1 MAHKELKYDADARKA
16 LEQGV
21 DAVANAVKVTL
32 GPRGRYVVLDKKFG
46 APTITNDGVTIAR
59 EIEVEDVFQ
68 NQGAQLVREV
78 ATATNDVAGDGTTT
92 ATVLA
97 QAIVRQGLKNVAA
110 GANPLALK
118 RGIEKAVD
126 EVVKNIASQSKE
138 VSGKDQIARVATIS
152 AGDDEIGDVIADAI
166 EKVGKD
172 GVVNV
177 EEGQTFGMDLEFT
190 EGMQFDKGYISP
202 YMVTDQDRMEAVLED
217 PYILIANQK
226 IGSVRDVL
234 PVLEQVIQS
243 GKPLLVI
250 AEDVEG
256 ESLAT
261 LVVNKLRGTF
271 TGVAVKAPGFG
282 DRRKRMLEDIA
293 ILTGGEVI
301 TEEMGLKLENTQLS
315 QLGRAR
321 RVVVAKD
328 TTTIV
333 DGAGD
338 GEGIKG
344 RINQIKAEIENTDSD
359 FDREKLQ
366 ERLAKLS
373 GGVAVVKVGAAT
385 ETEMKEKKHRVED
398 ALQATRAA
406 LEEGIVPG
414 GGVALLQATSAV
426 SVSENGA
433 SADGSDDE
441 RTGARIVLRAL
452 EEPLR
457 QLAENAGL
465 EGSVVVN
472 DVRKAKKGFG
482 LNASTNE
489 IVDLVAAGVIDPAMV
504 TRSALQNAASIAK
517 NILTTEAIVAELPE
531 KEGAGAGGGGMPDM
545 SGMM

>member
-1 MAHKELKYDADARKA
+1 MAHKDLKFNEDARRA
-16 LEQGV
+16 LERGV
-21 DAVANAVKVTL
+21 NTLADAVKVTL
-32 GPRGRYVVLDKKFG
+32 GPKGRYVVLDKKFG

-59 EIEVEDVFQ
+59 EIELEDPFE

-97 QAIVRQGLKNVAA
+97 QAIVREGLKNVAA
-110 GANPLALK
+110 GANPMALK

-126 EVVKNIASQSKE
+126 AVVEDLKTQSKE
-138 VSGKDQIARVATIS
+138 ISGKEDIARVATIS
-152 AGDDEIGDVIADAI
+152 AREREIGDVIADAI

-177 EEGQTFGMDLEFT
+177 EEGQTFGLELEFT
-190 EGMQFDKGYISP
+190 EGMQFDKGYLSP
-202 YMVTDQDRMEAVLED
+202 YMISDAERMEAVLED
-217 PYILIANQK
+217 PYILVANQK
-226 IGSVRDVL
+226 IGAVKDLL
-234 PVLEQVIQS
+234 PVLEQVIQA
-243 GKPLLVI
+243 GRPLLIV

-261 LVVNKLRGTF
+261 IVVNKLRGTF
-271 TGVAVKAPGFG
+271 TAVAVKAPGFG

-293 ILTGGEVI
+293 ILSGAEVI
-301 TEEMGLKLENTQLS
+301 TEEMGLKLENTKLS

-321 RVVVAKD
+321 KVVIDKD
-328 TTTIV
+328 STTII
-333 DGAGD
+333 DGG
-338 GEGIKG
+338 GESEAIKG
-344 RINQIKAEIENTDSD
+344 RIKQLKAEIETTDSD

-366 ERLAKLS
+366 ERLAKLA

-414 GGVALLQATSAV
+414 GGVALLNAV
-426 SVSENGA
+426 EAIKLDSFEG
-433 SADGSDDE
+433 DE
-441 RTGARIVLRAL
+441 RTGAAIIVRAL
-452 EEPLR
+452 EEPMR
-457 QLAENAGL
+457 QLAQNGGL

-472 DVRKAKKGFG
+472 DVRSAPKGHG
-482 LNASTNE
+482 MNVEDSQIE
-489 IVDLVAAGVIDPAMV
+489 DLVKVGIIDPTMV

-517 NILTTEAIVAELPE
+517 NILTTEAVVAEAPE
-531 KEGAGAGGGGMPDM
+531 KASAGAGMPGGMGGMGDM
-545 SGMM
+545 M

>member
-1 MAHKELKYDADARKA
+1 MAHKELKYDAEARAA
-16 LEQGV
+16 LKTGV

-59 EIEVEDVFQ
+59 EIEVEDVFE

-97 QAIVRQGLKNVAA
+97 QAVVREGLKNVAA
-110 GANPLALK
+110 GANPMALK
-118 RGIEKAVD
+118 RGIEQAVD
-126 EVVKNIASQSKE
+126 AVVADLKGQSKE
-138 VSGKDQIARVATIS
+138 VNGKEDIARVASIS
-152 AGDDEIGDVIADAI
+152 SRERESGDVIADAI

-177 EEGQTFGMDLEFT
+177 EEGQTFGLDLEFT
-190 EGMQFDKGYISP
+190 EGMQFDKGYLSP
-202 YMVTDQDRMEAVLED
+202 YMITDADRMEAVLEN

-226 IGSVRDVL
+226 IAAVKDIL

-243 GKPLLVI
+243 GRPLLIV

-261 LVVNKLRGTF
+261 IVVNKLRGTF
-271 TGVAVKAPGFG
+271 TVVAVKAPGFG

-301 TEEMGLKLENTQLS
+301 TEELGLKLENTKLN
-315 QLGRAR
+315 QLGKAR
-321 RVVVAKD
+321 KIVIDKD

-338 GEGIKG
+338 SDAIKG
-344 RINQIKAEIENTDSD
+344 RIKQLKAEVENTDSD

-414 GGVALLQATSAV
+414 GGVALLNA
-426 SVSENGA
+426 
-433 SADGSDDE
+433 ADSIKADDLEGDE
-441 RTGARIVLRAL
+441 RTGAQIIVRAL
-452 EEPLR
+452 EEPVR

-465 EGSVVVN
+465 EGSVVV
-472 DVRKAKKGFG
+472 DKVRSAKAGEG
-482 LNASTNE
+482 LNVVTGE
-489 IVDLVAAGVIDPAMV
+489 IEDLVKAGIIDPTMV

-517 NILTTEAIVAELPE
+517 NILTTEAIVAEAPE
-531 KEGAGAGGGGMPDM
+531 KAAAPMGGGMPDM
-545 SGMM
+545 GGMM

>member
-1 MAHKELKYDADARKA
+1 MAHKELKYGAEARKS
-16 LEQGV
+16 LEGGV
-21 DAVANAVKVTL
+21 NAVADAVKVTL
-32 GPRGRYVVLDKKFG
+32 GPKGRYVVLDKKFG

-59 EIEVEDVFQ
+59 EIEVEDVFE

-97 QAIVRQGLKNVAA
+97 QIIVRQGLKNVAA

-118 RGIEKAVD
+118 RGIEKAVQD
-126 EVVKNIASQSKE
+126 VVKNIETQSKA
-138 VSGKDQIARVATIS
+138 VSGKEQIARVATIS

-177 EEGQTFGMDLEFT
+177 EEGQTLGMDLEFT

-226 IGSVRDVL
+226 VGAVRDLL

-243 GKPLLVI
+243 GKPLLII

-293 ILTGGEVI
+293 ILTKGEVI
-301 TEEMGLKLENTQLS
+301 TEEMGLKLENTQVS
-315 QLGRAR
+315 QLGHAR

-338 GEGIKG
+338 ASAIKG
-344 RINQIKAEIENTDSD
+344 RISQIKAEIENTDSD

-414 GGVALLQATSAV
+414 GGVALLRASDKI
-426 SVSENGA
+426 SLNG
-433 SADGSDDE
+433 GLEDDE
-441 RTGARIVLRAL
+441 VTGARIVLRAL

-457 QLAENAGL
+457 QIAENAGL

-472 DVRKAKKGFG
+472 DVRKAKAGHG
-482 LNASTNE
+482 LNAATNE
-489 IVDLVAAGVIDPAMV
+489 VVDLVAAGIIDPAMV

-517 NILTTEAIVAELPE
+517 NILTTEAIVAEIPE
-531 KEGAGAGGGGMPDM
+531 KEGGGGGGGMPDM

>member
-1 MAHKELKYDADARKA
+1 MAHKELKYDVDARKA
-16 LEQGV
+16 LELGV

-46 APTITNDGVTIAR
+46 APTITNDGVAIAR

-110 GANPLALK
+110 GANPLGLK
-118 RGIEKAVD
+118 RGIERAVD
-126 EVVKNIASQSKE
+126 QVVKNIETQSKE
-138 VSGKDQIARVATIS
+138 ISGKDQIARVATIS

-166 EKVGKD
+166 DKVGKD

-202 YMVTDQDRMEAVLED
+202 YMVTDQDRMEATLED

-226 IGSVRDVL
+226 VGSVRDLL
-234 PVLEQVIQS
+234 PVLEQTIQS
-243 GKPLLVI
+243 GKPLLI
-250 AEDVEG
+250 ISEDVEG

-301 TEEMGLKLENTQLS
+301 TEEMGLKLENTQIS

-321 RVVVAKD
+321 RVVIAKD
-328 TTTIV
+328 NTTVV

-338 GEGIKG
+338 PDALKG
-344 RINQIKAEIENTDSD
+344 RMHQIKTEIENTDSD

-414 GGVALLQATSAV
+414 GGVALLNA
-426 SVSENGA
+426 
-433 SADGSDDE
+433 ADKVAKSLDE
-441 RTGARIVLRAL
+441 LEGDEKTGAKIVLRSL

-457 QLAENAGL
+457 QLATNAGL
-465 EGSVVVN
+465 E
-472 DVRKAKKGFG
+472 
-482 LNASTNE
+482 
-489 IVDLVAAGVIDPAMV
+489 
-504 TRSALQNAASIAK
+504 
-517 NILTTEAIVAELPE
+517 
-531 KEGAGAGGGGMPDM
+531 
-545 SGMM
+545 

>member
-1 MAHKELKYDADARKA
+1 MAHKELKYAAEARKA

-32 GPRGRYVVLDKKFG
+32 GPKGRYVVLDKKFG

-97 QAIVRQGLKNVAA
+97 QSIVREGLKNVAA
-110 GANPLALK
+110 GANPMALK

-126 EVVKNIASQSKE
+126 QVVGNIESQSAEITGKE
-138 VSGKDQIARVATIS
+138 QIARVATIS
-152 AGDDEIGDVIADAI
+152 AGDEEIGDVIADAI
-166 EKVGKD
+166 DKVGKD

-202 YMVTDQDRMEAVLED
+202 YMVTDQDRMEAVLDD
-217 PYILIANQK
+217 PYVLIANQK

-243 GKPLLVI
+243 GKPLLII

-293 ILTGGEVI
+293 VLTGGEVI
-301 TEEMGLKLENTQLS
+301 TEEMGLKLENTQVS

-321 RVVVAKD
+321 RIVIAKD

-333 DGAGD
+333 DGAGESD
-338 GEGIKG
+338 AIKG
-344 RINQIKAEIENTDSD
+344 RINQIKTEIDNTDSD

-414 GGVALLQATSAV
+414 GGVALLAAQNAIKLDSPADPDEAT
-426 SVSENGA
+426 G
-433 SADGSDDE
+433 GK
-441 RTGARIVLRAL
+441 IVRRAL

-472 DVRKAKKGFG
+472 DVRKAKKGQG
-482 LNASTNE
+482 LDAESGE
-489 IVDLVAAGVIDPAMV
+489 IVDLVAAGIIDPAMV

-517 NILTTEAIVAELPE
+517 NILTTEAIVAEMPE
-531 KEGAGAGGGGMPDM
+531 KEPMGGGGMPDM
-545 SGMM
+545 GGMM

>member
-1 MAHKELKYDADARKA
+1 MAHKELKYDVEARNA
-16 LEQGV
+16 LQAGV

-32 GPRGRYVVLDKKFG
+32 GPKGRYVVLDKKFG

-97 QAIVRQGLKNVAA
+97 QAIVREGLKNVAA
-110 GANPLALK
+110 GANPLGLK
-118 RGIEKAVD
+118 RGIELAVNQIVD
-126 EVVKNIASQSKE
+126 AIKEMSTE

-152 AGDDEIGDVIADAI
+152 AGDEEIGDVIADAI

-226 IGSVRDVL
+226 IGSVRDLL

-243 GKPLLVI
+243 GKPLLII

-256 ESLAT
+256 EALAT

-293 ILTGGEVI
+293 ILSGAEVI
-301 TEEMGLKLENTQLS
+301 TEDLGLKLENTQVS

-328 TTTIV
+328 NTTVV

-338 GEGIKG
+338 TDAIKG
-344 RINQIKAEIENTDSD
+344 RINQIKSEIETTDSD

-414 GGVALLQATSAV
+414 GGVALLR
-426 SVSENGA
+426 A
-433 SADGSDDE
+433 SAKVTPDAFEDDE
-441 RTGARIVLRAL
+441 RTGAKIVLRAL
-452 EEPLR
+452 EEPMR
-457 QLAENAGL
+457 QIAFNAGL

-472 DVRKAKKGFG
+472 DVRKARGKNEG
-482 LNASTNE
+482 LNAANGE
-489 IVDLVAAGVIDPAMV
+489 IVDLVKAGVIDPAMV

-517 NILTTEAIVAELPE
+517 NILTTEAIVAEIPD
-531 KEGAGAGGGGMPDM
+531 KDSGGGGGMPDM